1 MRKRHGFCRTRRASR
16 EPFAQLSYRESSP
29 YREPFAQ
36 LSYRASSPHRGLAL
50 NSLTA
55 QAPLTGDLR
64 STLLPRKLPS
74 PGTCAQ
80 LLVCPC
86 RNGFATRPRLSYRRS
101 SVAQGDPGTSA
112 STSLP
117 ARLRRP
123 RRPGDFR
130 STFLPRKLHL
140 PWTFAQEAPPTPHVF
155 CKDMIPWEL
164 LLVVVQ
170 RCDSKRVGR

>member
-36 LSYRASSPHRGLAL
+36 LSYRAGSPHRGLAL

-64 STLLPRKLPS
+64 STASVPVPKW
-74 PGTCAQ
+74 
-80 LLVCPC
+80 VCNP
-86 RNGFATRPRLSYRRS
+86 
-101 SVAQGDPGTSA
+101 A
-112 STSLP
+112 STFLP